1 MTLRSLAAARACPAL
16 CGRRVLSCLVATAR
30 SPLDL
35 YRWCVNLFRVFG
47 WKFML
52 TLWVVQHVLKGFAA
66 GGGSDGLVFVG
77 FKFALKELMV
87 DASRLNTLFAVTTSP
102 WAMKP
107 ILGFLSDLVP
117 LCGYHK
123 ISWMLVAS
131 VCSVGASVT
140 FGIVG
145 GADFFTAEIAT
156 ALIWV
161 VCLQISLCDLL
172 TEAKYARM
180 LREHADHGP
189 ALMSWVWGGMYAAQL
204 ISTGITGLTLQ
215 YVRAHWC
222 ILAAAPATAACLAPL
237 ALNWLGDDR
246 WRRGG
251 SSDARHD
258 GAEYVG
264 GGGGAEGEHAES
276 TASDF
281 ADAAVVA
288 PATEDESGGGFMP
301 PAVVLTAVP
310 SGECEAEAGD
320 GDDALAVGLVDV
332 DIDDGGEDDGESDAL
347 HGLSAA
353 RDAARD
359 AARVGSGAERLSLD
373 LPPPTLPWGWNIAS
387 IERMI
392 AIDLTKAREQKKL
405 FALAIIMGVLS
416 ITFTGLQFAGGSSAI
431 ASALDS
437 CESTGPDSGFL
448 CHCTDEVVSTATALF
463 AGAIVV
469 VSFQLLTARTI
480 ARAQAFFF
488 VQHMF
493 TISVEAATLCV
504 GGSSVRGRAW
514 TPLCSRSPLSH
525 TLTTDSHLTPH

>member
-1 MTLRSLAAARACPAL
+1 
-16 CGRRVLSCLVATAR
+16 
-30 SPLDL
+30 
-35 YRWCVNLFRVFG
+35 
-47 WKFML
+47 ML

-87 DASRLNTLFAVTTSP
+87 DASRLNMLFAVTTSP

-107 ILGFLSDLVP
+107 ILGFISDLVP

-131 VCSVGASVT
+131 VCSVVASVT
-140 FGIVG
+140 FGLVG

-204 ISTGITGLTLQ
+204 VSTGITGLTLQ

-222 ILAAAPATAACLAPL
+222 ILAAAPATAACLVPL

-251 SSDARHD
+251 
-258 GAEYVG
+258 G
-264 GGGGAEGEHAES
+264 GTGGESAES
-276 TASDF
+276 AAADF

-288 PATEDESGGGFMP
+288 PAAEEESGGFMP
-301 PAVVLTAVP
+301 PAVVLTAAP
-310 SGECEAEAGD
+310 SGEREAEAGD

-332 DIDDGGEDDGESDAL
+332 DIDGEGGDDDGAESDAL
-347 HGLSAA
+347 HGLGAA

-359 AARVGSGAERLSLD
+359 AARVRGGAAARLPLE
-373 LPPPTLPWGWNIAS
+373 LPPAPS
-387 IERMI
+387 M
-392 AIDLTKAREQKKL
+392 
-405 FALAIIMGVLS
+405 
-416 ITFTGLQFAGGSSAI
+416 
-431 ASALDS
+431 
-437 CESTGPDSGFL
+437 
-448 CHCTDEVVSTATALF
+448 
-463 AGAIVV
+463 
-469 VSFQLLTARTI
+469 
-480 ARAQAFFF
+480 
-488 VQHMF
+488 
-493 TISVEAATLCV
+493 
-504 GGSSVRGRAW
+504 
-514 TPLCSRSPLSH
+514 
-525 TLTTDSHLTPH
+525 